1 MKVNINR
8 TNTVK
13 GYATRDITN
22 IEVEEYTEIVICLKI
37 RLETLEEKNKEYK
50 KSDDERL
57 REFIPN
63 TESEIKKLTK
73 IIEIL
78 Q

>member
-57 REFIPN
+57 KKFIPN